1 MEGEIVNRVANS
13 ALITIDLEEF
23 YPEGERVT
31 LDISQWLLEGLVLRE
46 KEFRDTVKNIDTTIY
61 KDAYVALYCSTEA
74 IIPAWAYML
83 VTSQLSGIARKV
95 VVGSLADLET
105 LLFAEIIQSIEVSN
119 FKNKPVI
126 IKGCAH
132 KPIPENAYILLT
144 QKLRNVA
151 KSVMYGEACSAVPL
165 FKNK

>member
-46 KEFRDTVKNIDTTIY
+46 KEFRDTVKNTDTTIY
-61 KDAYVALYCSTEA
+61 KDAYVTLYCSTEA

>member
-13 ALITIDLEEF
+13 ALITINLEEF

-105 LLFAEIIQSIEVSN
+105 LLFAEIIQSMEVSN